1 MVRHWIQRFSRTHPD
16 LQFFLVGVA
25 LFGFSQSLV
34 DSTFNN
40 FLNDTFRLTDL
51 QRSLLEVPRELPG
64 LLVVFV
70 SAALGFL
77 CNRRRAVFAMFAMA
91 AGVGLL
97 GWAAWTYPV
106 MLVWLF
112 ITSVGQHLFLPL
124 NSAIG
129 MELAN
134 VDRSGQ
140 RLGQL
145 NAVKNLVIV
154 LGSLF
159 VLIGF
164 KYLHFTFPLTFTLA
178 ALGFALA
185 AWSIFRMRPN
195 KPQPAAMHLKLY
207 KEYRLFYWL
216 NILYGTRKQIFIT
229 FAPWVLVTVYH
240 QPTQMIA
247 LLLTLG
253 GVAGIFFQ
261 PLLGKWVDT
270 RGEKFVLSGE
280 ALLLIGVCLL
290 YGFSGSWFP
299 HSLALVVVCA
309 CFVADQLLMSVSMA
323 RATYLKKIA
332 LDPEHIS
339 QTLTAATSI
348 DHVFSISMAVAGGV
362 LWKLYGFQA
371 VFLLGAIIA
380 LINLLSALRI
390 VIPARTKTTIDLGET
405 RPSV

>member
-1 MVRHWIQRFSRTHPD
+1 MVRHLAQRFSRAHPD
-16 LQFFLVGVA
+16 LKYFMAGVA
-25 LFGFSQSLV
+25 LFGFSQSLL

-40 FLNDTFRLTDL
+40 FLNETFRLTDL
-51 QRSLLEVPRELPG
+51 QRSLLEIPRELPG
-64 LLVVFV
+64 LLAIFI

-77 CNRRRAVFAMFAMA
+77 CNRRRAVFAMLAMM

-129 MELAN
+129 MELATTE
-134 VDRSGQ
+134 RSGH

-145 NAVKNLVIV
+145 NSVRNLVTV

-159 VLIGF
+159 VLVGF
-164 KYLHFTFPLTFTLA
+164 KYFHFTFTLTFTLA

-185 AWSIFRMRPN
+185 AWALFRMQPN
-195 KPQPAAMHLKLY
+195 QPQPAARQLKLY
-207 KEYRLFYWL
+207 REYGLFYWL
-216 NILYGTRKQIFIT
+216 SVLFGTRKQIFLT
-229 FAPWVLVTVYH
+229 FAPWVLVTIYQ
-240 QPTQMIA
+240 QPTQTIA

-253 GVAGIFFQ
+253 GVAGIFLQ
-261 PLLGKWVDT
+261 PLLGRLVDT
-270 RGEKFVLSGE
+270 RGERFVLTGE

-290 YGFSGSWFP
+290 YGFAGDWFP
-299 HSLALVVVCA
+299 KSLALAVVCA

-332 LDPEHIS
+332 LAPDHIS
-339 QTLTAATSI
+339 PTLTAATSI
-348 DHVFSISMAVAGGV
+348 DHVFSITMAVAGGV
-362 LWKLYGFQA
+362 VWKFFGYQA
-371 VFLLGAIIA
+371 VFILGAVIA
-380 LINLLSALRI
+380 AINLFSALKIR
-390 VIPARTKTTIDLGET
+390 VPSRGRTAAET
-405 RPSV
+405 DVVQPRV

>member
-1 MVRHWIQRFSRTHPD
+1 MVRRLIQRFSNVHPD
-16 LQFFLVGVA
+16 LKYFIAGVA

-40 FLNDTFRLTDL
+40 FLNETFRLTDF

-64 LLVVFV
+64 LLVAFIA
-70 SAALGFL
+70 AALGFL
-77 CNRRRAVFAMFAMA
+77 CNRRRAVFAMLAMM

-106 MLVWLF
+106 MLAWLF

-129 MELAN
+129 MELAAEK
-134 VDRSGQ
+134 RAGH

-145 NAVKNLVIV
+145 NSIRNLVTV

-159 VLIGF
+159 VMLGF
-164 KYLHFTFPLTFTLA
+164 KYFRFSFTLTFTLA
-178 ALGFALA
+178 ALGFGLA
-185 AWSIFRMRPN
+185 AWALFRMRPN
-195 KPQPAAMHLKLY
+195 QPQPASMHLKLY
-207 KEYRLFYWL
+207 REYRLFYWL

-229 FAPWVLVTVYH
+229 FAPWVLVTVYG

-247 LLLTLG
+247 FLLTLG

-261 PLLGKWVDT
+261 PLLGRWVDT
-270 RGEKFVLSGE
+270 RGERFVLSGE
-280 ALLLIGVCLL
+280 ALLLIGVCIL
-290 YGFSGSWFP
+290 YGFAKSWFP
-299 HSLALVVVCA
+299 QPIALAVVCA

-332 LDPEHIS
+332 LAPEHIS
-339 QTLTAATSI
+339 TTLTAATSI

-362 LWKLYGFQA
+362 LWKYLGFQA
-371 VFLLGAIIA
+371 VFVLGAVIA
-380 LINLLSALRI
+380 AVNLLSAMKIKVPLRGRGRMDGI
-390 VIPARTKTTIDLGET
+390 ET
-405 RPSV
+405 QLSM